1 MYYLEISRT
10 IEELK
15 NPLLGI
21 NHSFKIFINHSKIP
35 VSLMPSSLGG
45 GIVLE
50 NENRS
55 FDTIVGLFDVEGI
68 RVVDDDGAY
77 VGRTDDDGEKVVV
90 ESQKICS
97 CLDHRTSPPS
107 NMRILFICSS

>member
-1 MYYLEISRT
+1 MNDLEISRV
-10 IEELK
+10 EELN
-15 NPLLGI
+15 NP
-21 NHSFKIFINHSKIP
+21 
-35 VSLMPSSLGG
+35 SLGG
-45 GIVLE
+45 GVIVLE

-55 FDTIVGLFDVEGI
+55 FDAIILKVGLGDMEGI

-97 CLDHRTSPPS
+97 CLNLNRPPLNTSLLL
-107 NMRILFICSS
+107 MCSA